1 MEEGSWGNWNNF
13 LLEKTEK
20 AGRVNVD
27 FYRRENN
34 TLLGNLE
41 KKKKKETVETEY
53 RGSQIIKDIAEG
65 SNKNEVIINKQN
77 SWEKFTGRNV

>member
-1 MEEGSWGNWNNF
+1 
-13 LLEKTEK
+13 
-20 AGRVNVD
+20 VNVD

-77 SWEKFTGRNV
+77 S